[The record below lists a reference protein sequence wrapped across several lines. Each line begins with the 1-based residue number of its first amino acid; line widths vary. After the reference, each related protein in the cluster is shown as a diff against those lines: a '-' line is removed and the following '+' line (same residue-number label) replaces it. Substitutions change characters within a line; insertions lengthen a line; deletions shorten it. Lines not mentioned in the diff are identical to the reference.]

1 MTSNQLTSNLE
12 TVIPN
17 CKKLNIISAF
27 VSKPAIEWLEEQID
41 NSSVC
46 IVGRFSP
53 KDFIDGA
60 SNIDA
65 VKRCILSGYTVK
77 CLPNLHAK
85 IYQIDEN
92 LIFTGSANMTGRGL
106 ALVDNGNLEACTQV
120 SPSKESKAFIQM
132 IINGSINLTLEMI
145 DKMQLFIDA
154 IDSSSSNDVTNI
166 WPDNIMPKITDIFV
180 SDFPIVGPG
189 EHHELY
195 EINSSLEFAIISSE
209 YSNFEIAQQ
218 YFKNSK
224 AYRWLKEV
232 LVANKGK
239 RDLGFGQISSL
250 LHDILSDVPTPYRRG
265 IKDIQAH
272 LYSYISLY
280 ASEEI
285 EIYVPGRRSQVLRLI
300 DTRKR
305 LQ

>member
-1 MTSNQLTSNLE
+1 MNFLMTSHELTNNLE
-12 TVIPN
+12 IVIPS

-27 VSKPAIEWLEEQID
+27 VSKPAILWLEKLVD
-41 NSSVC
+41 NSSIC
-46 IVGRFSP
+46 IIGRFSP
-53 KDFIDGA
+53 KDFIEGA

-85 IYQIDEN
+85 IYQIDED

-106 ALVDNGNLEACTQV
+106 ALVENGNLEACTQV

-132 IINGSINLTLEMI
+132 IINASVNLTLDII

-209 YSNFEIAQQ
+209 YSNFDIAQQ

-250 LHDILSDVPTPYRRG
+250 LHDILSDDPAPYRRD
-265 IKDIQAH
+265 IKGLQVNIYQ
-272 LYSYISLY
+272 YIELY
-280 ASEEI
+280 ATDEI
-285 EIYVPGRRSQVLRLI
+285 EIYAPRHSQVLKLI
-300 DTRKR
+300 I
-305 LQ
+305 

>member
-1 MTSNQLTSNLE
+1 MTSHELTNNLE
-12 TVIPN
+12 TVIPS

-27 VSKPAIEWLEEQID
+27 VSKPAILWLEKLVD
-41 NSSVC
+41 NSSIC

-53 KDFIDGA
+53 KDFIEGA

-65 VKRCILSGYTVK
+65 IKRCILSGYTVK

-85 IYQIDEN
+85 IYQIDDD

-132 IINGSINLTLEMI
+132 IINASINLTLEMI
-145 DKMQLFIDA
+145 DKMQVFIDA
-154 IDSSSSNDVTNI
+154 IDSSSSNDVKNI

-189 EHHELY
+189 EHHDIY
-195 EINSSLEFAIISSE
+195 KINPSLEFAAIE
-209 YSNFEIAQQ
+209 ANRSNFSSAQAL
-218 YFKNSK
+218 FKNSK
-224 AYRWLKEV
+224 AYCWLKD
-232 LVANKGK
+232 LLIKFDAY
-239 RDLGFGQISSL
+239 RDLGFGQISAH
-250 LHDILSDVPTPYRRG
+250 LHDILCDDPAPYRRE

-272 LYSYISLY
+272 LYAYISLY

-300 DTRKR
+300 DNRER